1 MAELKKISWIGC
13 GKVGRTLARALQ
25 ISGYETAAVVCKTSD
40 SAKEA
45 VQFIGAGT
53 ATTDIEDALES
64 SPVHFITTNDDAI
77 QEVVDQIVKVAPETL
92 DSHHFFHTSGTI
104 NSTVLEPLAKKG
116 AYVASIHPL
125 QVFAEPTKALETLPG
140 IYYAIEGG
148 DKAMA
153 LAVQIVDHLQG
164 KLLLIPTGRKVLYH
178 IAGVFAANY
187 LMVMID
193 LALHIMQDLGETQED
208 AFEAFLPLMVGALQN
223 VESLGVGES
232 LTGPIARGDAATIK
246 RHLVALHALRPEISE
261 IYTILG
267 KEAVNIASRA
277 GKITP
282 QKAQELVK
290 ILTPTKDTVH

>member
-1 MAELKKISWIGC
+1 MAELKRISWIGC

-25 ISGYETAAVVCKTSD
+25 IAGYETAAVVARTSD
-40 SAKEA
+40 SAKRA

-53 ATTDIEDALES
+53 ATTDMEDALTS
-64 SPVHFITTNDDAI
+64 ASVHFITTNDDAI
-77 QEVVDQIVKVAPETL
+77 QEIVDQIIKVAPDQL
-92 DSHHFFHTSGTI
+92 DNHYFFHTSGTV
-104 NSTVLEPLAKKG
+104 NSTILEPLAKKG
-116 AYVASIHPL
+116 AFVASIHPL
-125 QVFAEPTKALETLPG
+125 QVFADPAKALETLPG
-140 IYYAIEGG
+140 IYYAIEGH

-178 IAGVFAANY
+178 IAGVFVANY
-187 LMVMID
+187 LMVLID

-232 LTGPIARGDAATIK
+232 LTGPIARGDAATIR
-246 RHLVALHALRPEISE
+246 RHLEALNLLRPEISE
-261 IYTILG
+261 IYTMLG
-267 KEAVNIASRA
+267 NEAVQIAARA

-282 QKAQELVK
+282 KKVQELTK
-290 ILTPTKDTVH
+290 ILTPAKDTVH